1 MTGYWWTAWLWWI
14 GGAVVG
20 LLGLWLLYCSLL
32 RDRSKG
38 RRRCPKCW
46 YDMSVAE
53 SLRCPECGNDAKRAA
68 DLLQT
73 RRRWKGLWFCLL
85 VFLTAGLLSIQPK
98 VQQDG
103 WVSVMPKTA
112 LILCLRLGD
121 TEALFAELDRR
132 TQINVSGEFNTYF
145 PGMLVTDPASLYQ
158 WQWRLVGNACV
169 ELKKG
174 DPDVLNRRLLLLW
187 LHRASTNIVGDD
199 AERFLR
205 ANLSFLE
212 DADPGIRSDAAVYCA
227 DARSPEL
234 ALESIRPL
242 LDDPIQQVR
251 LGAITGLRLLGSYSP
266 APVPVLVEA
275 LKDDDGE
282 VRLYATGALGSIA
295 KYGEEPT
302 EVFETLVDIYRS
314 DSDVRV
320 QAQAL
325 SAICMFVSQRERAY
339 EFMREA
345 FSSPESALR
354 EEAISSLTSMEQF
367 DEAFDLEFALQGLND
382 ESPYVRLLSAWLL
395 NVRISTDSL
404 RPHQELL
411 RGFADSDDDN
421 VRGAVRQHL
430 RRMQDAIED

>member
-112 LILCLRLGD
+112 LILCLRLGN
-121 TEALFAELDRR
+121 TQALFAELDRR
-132 TQINVSGEFNTYF
+132 TQINVSEFNTYF
-145 PGMLVTDPASLYQ
+145 PGMLVTDPESLYQ

-174 DPDVLNRRLLLLW
+174 DTDILDRQLLLEW
-187 LHRASTNIVGDD
+187 LHRASTHVTGED
-199 AERFLR
+199 ADRFFR
-205 ANLSFLE
+205 ATLSFLG
-212 DADPGIRSDAAVYCA
+212 DADPGIRRTAAIYCA
-227 DARSPEL
+227 DARSPEI
-234 ALESIRPL
+234 ALESIRQL
-242 LDDPIQQVR
+242 LDDPIKQVR
-251 LGAITGLRLLGSYSP
+251 IGAISGLWVLGHYSS
-266 APVPVLVEA
+266 APVPLLVEA

-282 VRLYATGALGSIA
+282 VRGHAAASLGSIA
-295 KYGEEPT
+295 EYGEEPT

-325 SAICMFVSQRERAY
+325 SALCMFESQRARAY

-345 FSSPESALR
+345 FRSTESALR
-354 EEAISSLTSMEQF
+354 EEAISSLTMMDQF
-367 DEAFDLEFALQGLND
+367 DEAFDLQFALKGLND
-382 ESPYVRLLSAWLL
+382 ESPDVRFYAAWLL
-395 NVRISTDSL
+395 ERRVSTESL
-404 RPHQELL
+404 RPYQELL
-411 RGFADSDDDN
+411 RGFAESDDEN
-421 VRGAVRQHL
+421 VRRAVRHQL
-430 RRMQDAIED
+430 RPIQDPIED

>member
-1 MTGYWWTAWLWWI
+1 MTGYWWAAWLWWI

-20 LLGLWLLYCSLL
+20 LLGLWLLYSSLL

-38 RRRCPKCW
+38 RHRCPRCW

-68 DLLQT
+68 DLLKT
-73 RRRWKGLWFCLL
+73 RRRWKGLWLCML
-85 VFLTAGLLSIQPK
+85 VFLTAGFLWIQPK

-121 TEALFAELDRR
+121 TQALFAELDRR
-132 TQINVSGEFNTYF
+132 TQIDVSEFNPYF
-145 PGMLVTDPASLYQ
+145 TGMLMTDPESLYQ
-158 WQWRLVGNACV
+158 WQWRLVGSACV

-174 DPDVLNRRLLLLW
+174 DTDVLDRQLLLLW
-187 LHRASTNIVGDD
+187 LNRASTNIVGDD
-199 AERFLR
+199 ADRFFR
-205 ANLSFLE
+205 ATLSFLG
-212 DADPGIRSDAAVYCA
+212 DVDPGIRSDAAIYCA
-227 DARSPEL
+227 DARSPEI

-251 LGAITGLRLLGSYSP
+251 LRAITGLRLLGHYSP
-266 APVPVLVEA
+266 APVPLLVEA
-275 LKDDDGE
+275 LKHDDGE

-295 KYGEEPT
+295 KFGEEPT

-325 SAICMFVSQRERAY
+325 SALCKFESQRARAY

-345 FSSPESALR
+345 FWSTESALR
-354 EEAISSLTSMEQF
+354 EEAIWSLSMMEQF

-382 ESPYVRLLSAWLL
+382 ESPDVRSQAAWLL

-404 RPHQELL
+404 RPHEELL
-411 RGFADSDDDN
+411 RGFAKSDDEN

-430 RRMQDAIED
+430 GRMQDAIED